1 MSQLIGDAGKGR
13 IIAFII
19 DNFVACLL
27 SFLLVGAVHSDNGFI
42 SGTALGLTYLS
53 YFFVFE
59 LLWGRTPGK
68 FFQGLVVRD
77 INGGRCNARQI
88 LIRTLAR
95 LLEANPILLGGI
107 PAGIALVS
115 SAQKQ
120 RIGDALAGTVVVSRD
135 AVLDDETAEV

>member
-1 MSQLIGDAGKGR
+1 MSHLIGDSSKAR

-27 SFLLVGAVHSDNGFI
+27 SFLIVGAIHSENAII
-42 SGTALGLTYLS
+42 SGTVLCFTYLA

-77 INGGRCNARQI
+77 INGGRCNAKQI
-88 LIRTLAR
+88 LLRTVAR
-95 LLEANPILLGGI
+95 ILEANPILLGGI
-107 PAGIALVS
+107 PAGIAVIS
-115 SAQKQ
+115 TTQKQ
-120 RIGDALAGTVVVSRD
+120 RIGDTLAGTVVISRQTALDIASSD
-135 AVLDDETAEV
+135 A

>member
-1 MSQLIGDAGKGR
+1 MSHLIGDAGKQR

-27 SFLLVGAVHSDNGFI
+27 SFLVVGAIHSDNGLI
-42 SGTALGLTYLS
+42 SATALCLTYLL

-77 INGGRCNARQI
+77 VNGGRCNVTQI
-88 LIRTLAR
+88 LMRTLAR
-95 LLEANPILLGGI
+95 ILEANPILLGGI
-107 PAGIALVS
+107 PAGIAIMAS
-115 SAQKQ
+115 TQKQ
-120 RIGDALAGTVVVSRD
+120 RIGDTLARTVVVSRHALPDIASSD
-135 AVLDDETAEV
+135 A